1 MYTLDYKLPF
11 STIALI
17 CEADYVAKIHFNP
30 TYVSFLSLG
39 VDWTNCKPMRTH
51 AHMHAHAHAHVYA
64 RACARTRMHAHAHA
78 RACACTRRQADA
90 RTTQI

>member
-17 CEADYVAKIHFNP
+17 CEADYFAKIHFNF

-39 VDWTNCKPMRTH
+39 VDWTNPFGRNVSGEFTTGTRAQMH
-51 AHMHAHAHAHVYA
+51 AHM
-64 RACARTRMHAHAHA
+64 
-78 RACACTRRQADA
+78 RACACTRKQADA

>member
-1 MYTLDYKLPF
+1 MYMLDYKLPF

-17 CEADYVAKIHFNP
+17 RAADYIAKIHSNF

-39 VDWTNCKPMRTH
+39 VDWTNCTPMRTH
-51 AHMHAHAHAHVYA
+51 AHMHAHAHVYA

-78 RACACTRRQADA
+78 CACRQADA

>member
-17 CEADYVAKIHFNP
+17 CEADYLAKIHFNF

-39 VDWTNCKPMRTH
+39 VDWTNPFGRNVSGEFTTGT
-51 AHMHAHAHAHVYA
+51 
-64 RACARTRMHAHAHA
+64 RAQTHAHAHA
-78 RACACTRRQADA
+78 RVCACTHRQADA